1 MHRPVRPSAAPPKL
15 PQARGELSAAVI
27 DALRGR
33 PGPLA
38 LPSVATDDPLVDDDL
53 HLALYIAYELH
64 YRSFAGVDDGWEW
77 EPSLLAL
84 RRTLETPFEAA
95 LRDALPP
102 LDGGSVSET
111 LTKLA
116 VTATGPSLSRYVRD
130 HGTLD
135 EVREFAVHRSLY
147 QLKEA
152 DPHTWAIPRLSGA
165 AKAAMVHIQS
175 GEYGDGD
182 PAAMHCVLFA
192 DTLRAL
198 GLDDTYGAYLDVVP
212 GTTLATVNLMSLFGL
227 HRRHRGALVGHL
239 ALFEMT
245 SVGPMGR
252 YADAMR
258 RLGLDDAAPLFY
270 EVHVEADAGH
280 EVVAGIMADAAAAA
294 EPELAEDIVFG
305 ARALMHVE
313 ERFTSLLLDAWGHGT
328 TSLLAPLP
336 TALESCS

>member
-1 MHRPVRPSAAPPKL
+1 MPRLSYVRPPML
-15 PQARGELSAAVI
+15 PGPRGELSAAVI

-38 LPSVATDDPLVDDDL
+38 LPLEATDDPLADDDL
-53 HLALYIAYELH
+53 HLALYACYELH
-64 YRSFAGVDDGWEW
+64 YRSFAGVDEAWEW

-84 RRTLETPFEAA
+84 RRTLEASFEAA
-95 LRDALPP
+95 LREALSPVDAGP
-102 LDGGSVSET
+102 VNET
-111 LTKLA
+111 LAKLA
-116 VTATGPSLSRYVRD
+116 VTATGPSLSQHVRD
-130 HGTLD
+130 QGTFA

-175 GEYGDGD
+175 EEYGDGD
-182 PAAMHCVLFA
+182 EAAMHATLFA

-198 GLDDTYGAYLDVVP
+198 GLDDSYGAYVDVVP

-227 HRRHRGALVGHL
+227 HRRLRGALVGHL

-245 SVGPMGR
+245 SVGPMSR
-252 YADAMR
+252 YAAAMR
-258 RLGLDDAAPLFY
+258 RLGLDHAASAFY
-270 EVHVEADAGH
+270 DVHVEADADH
-280 EVVAGIMADAAAAA
+280 EVVATVMVDAAVAA
-294 EPELAEDIVFG
+294 EPELADDVVFG
-305 ARALMHVE
+305 ARALVHLE
-313 ERFTSLLLDAWGHGT
+313 ERFTRLLLEAWEEGR

>member
-1 MHRPVRPSAAPPKL
+1 MLPRP
-15 PQARGELSAAVI
+15 RGELSAAVI
-27 DALRGR
+27 AALRGR

-38 LPSVATDDPLVDDDL
+38 LPSVVTDDPLADDDL
-53 HLALYIAYELH
+53 HLALYTCYELH
-64 YRSFAGVDDGWEW
+64 YRSFASVDDGWEW

-84 RRTLETPFEAA
+84 RRTLEAPFEAA

-102 LDGGSVSET
+102 LHGGSVT
-111 LTKLA
+111 DALAKLA
-116 VTATGPSLSRYVRD
+116 VTTTGPSLSKYVRD

-165 AKAAMVHIQS
+165 AKAAVVHIQS

-198 GLDDTYGAYLDVVP
+198 GLDDTYGSYLDIVP
-212 GTTLATVNLMSLFGL
+212 GPTLATVNLMSLFGL
-227 HRRHRGALVGHL
+227 HRRLRGALVGHL

-245 SVGPMGR
+245 SVGPMSR

-258 RLGLDDAAPLFY
+258 RLGLDDAASLFY
-270 EVHVEADAGH
+270 DVHVEADAGH
-280 EVVAGIMADAAAAA
+280 EVVAATMADAAVAN
-294 EPELAEDIVFG
+294 EPELADDIVFG

-313 ERFTSLLLDAWGHGT
+313 ARFTKLLLDSWEHGT
-328 TSLLAPLP
+328 TSLLTPLP